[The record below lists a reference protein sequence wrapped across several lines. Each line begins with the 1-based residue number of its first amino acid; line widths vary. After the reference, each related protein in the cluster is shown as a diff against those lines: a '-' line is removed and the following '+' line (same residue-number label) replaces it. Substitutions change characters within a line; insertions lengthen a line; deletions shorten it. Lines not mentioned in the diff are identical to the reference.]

1 MTHNEVTCLATIAVL
16 CKAHRRSVRTIRNA
30 LEYGDRDMC
39 RQFSDVAG
47 VLVLHRIR
55 AQTALDF
62 QKKKG
67 QQ

>member
-1 MTHNEVTCLATIAVL
+1 
-16 CKAHRRSVRTIRNA
+16 VRTIRNA

-47 VLVLHRIR
+47 VLVLQRIR